1 MSNNNSL
8 HPEILFHF
16 TNIDALYG
24 ILKET
29 FKVYYSLEKIS
40 GKSKPLEFGVPMVS
54 FCDLKLSELK
64 THMENYGNYG
74 IGLTK
79 EWAFRSNLNPV
90 FYVNE
95 KSLVINKYIS
105 GVNKLYAE
113 TKRDGLND
121 DHFFSLLESY
131 DSTLG
136 MYRFIK
142 NYQGKLKRKNKPI
155 INNFRFAD
163 EREWRYVPD
172 TPGLEF
178 PFAPKEFFDTE
189 EKKAELN
196 LKVSHLKLSF
206 QADDIKYLIV
216 EHDSEIDDLISH
228 LDNAK
233 VHYDNKTKRRLA
245 SRILTAEQIHNDV

>member
-1 MSNNNSL
+1 
-8 HPEILFHF
+8 
-16 TNIDALYG
+16 
-24 ILKET
+24 
-29 FKVYYSLEKIS
+29 
-40 GKSKPLEFGVPMVS
+40 MV
-54 FCDLKLSELK
+54 
-64 THMENYGNYG
+64 
-74 IGLTK
+74 
-79 EWAFRSNLNPV
+79 V
-90 FYVNE
+90 
-95 KSLVINKYIS
+95 NKYIS

-142 NYQGKLKRKNKPI
+142 NYQGKLKRKNQPI

-206 QADDIKYLIV
+206 QADFNVFLNVVKPDITI
-216 EHDSEIDDLISH
+216 IS
-228 LDNAK
+228 A
-233 VHYDNKTKRRLA
+233 TRLQWC
-245 SRILTAEQIHNDV
+245 RISMTSKSGKAEVIITTGKKSYRAITA